1 VPRTARFNTLSL
13 RPLCTRTLDASGS
26 IIGSVSPVGR
36 PLVTSGTADSP
47 PASPSMGDVDREGR
61 TAAGVTSS
69 RGQRLAVPLVVGV
82 LCGAAVLALR
92 GAGVLD
98 GAWAVAV
105 VAGCFAFAPGPRR
118 FADRFL
124 LAFVLVLG
132 WLPLVGWLPSVGVV
146 VDVPGIALAIATGV
160 VCGYQASG
168 PRRGART
175 VRIAPS
181 EVAGIGIA
189 TIVTLWWQRPFAG
202 LSAARTLH
210 ALFAGWDNDSHFAV
224 FRSNLRLGSFVQA
237 RPNLPSGASRLGYDY
252 PQGVHQAWAQLV
264 RLVSPHPSAGLPWLL
279 HSYLD
284 MLLLTIGA
292 TVAVGCMAVCR
303 LARRDLLVALPAMGL
318 VAALF
323 GLGRLGPFNGFPN
336 YELAI
341 VACAV
346 AVTLMIRPTL
356 GPAANFFA
364 VAGMGLVVV
373 YNWYPLVVMMA
384 PAVVVAALQL
394 WSRSRRRVVAAAIVV
409 ATMVAY
415 ALPAIVFSHRGVSF
429 INTSGGGVTPPWGL
443 LIITVMALTAAVVVR
458 HVLRPELVTNAI
470 VIAPAV
476 LGGGVLAV
484 IALYEVRSMGTV
496 SYYGQKF
503 GEGVLAVCLVV
514 LACLCASELTASAF
528 RRTLSVPVAVVL
540 SAVLALGLLQ
550 VDGYVGPS
558 STKLQSTYNASALD
572 LHSWFTGGSSLN
584 AQRIL
589 LAAQISEGRA
599 GTWWYVDPTPVPS
612 AQHVTDFAQLAQWF
626 LILRG
631 DPTGAGYNRV
641 WTLALRDQ
649 LLYPHAPAAV
659 AATVIRD
666 FSDPA
671 RGHVHL
677 FVPGWLR
684 RAIIAQDPAFGRPGT
699 LLLLPAPTAA

>member
-1 VPRTARFNTLSL
+1 
-13 RPLCTRTLDASGS
+13 
-26 IIGSVSPVGR
+26 
-36 PLVTSGTADSP
+36 
-47 PASPSMGDVDREGR
+47 
-61 TAAGVTSS
+61 
-69 RGQRLAVPLVVGV
+69 
-82 LCGAAVLALR
+82 
-92 GAGVLD
+92 
-98 GAWAVAV
+98 
-105 VAGCFAFAPGPRR
+105 
-118 FADRFL
+118 
-124 LAFVLVLG
+124 
-132 WLPLVGWLPSVGVV
+132 
-146 VDVPGIALAIATGV
+146 
-160 VCGYQASG
+160 
-168 PRRGART
+168 
-175 VRIAPS
+175 
-181 EVAGIGIA
+181 
-189 TIVTLWWQRPFAG
+189 
-202 LSAARTLH
+202 
-210 ALFAGWDNDSHFAV
+210 
-224 FRSNLRLGSFVQA
+224 
-237 RPNLPSGASRLGYDY
+237 
-252 PQGVHQAWAQLV
+252 
-264 RLVSPHPSAGLPWLL
+264 
-279 HSYLD
+279 
-284 MLLLTIGA
+284 
-292 TVAVGCMAVCR
+292 
-303 LARRDLLVALPAMGL
+303 
-318 VAALF
+318 
-323 GLGRLGPFNGFPN
+323 
-336 YELAI
+336 
-341 VACAV
+341 
-346 AVTLMIRPTL
+346 
-356 GPAANFFA
+356 
-364 VAGMGLVVV
+364 
-373 YNWYPLVVMMA
+373 
-384 PAVVVAALQL
+384 VVAALQL